1 MGAQGVHLGGSLLV
15 KGAEERKEEAVLVE
29 PSRPSACVDHALLQS
44 PARTS
49 GSLDFRL
56 PRISLSI
63 FFLSLWLFIFSTF
76 AAFASALHRFFS
88 GWAGVGQRPGASAS
102 HATADATVYH
112 QNLLL
117 QFSRK
122 LSWLGSCLAP
132 PCRGLRPTPALC
144 APSRGCDE
152 PVARHCLP
160 RSADE
165 VRAMRRG

>member
-29 PSRPSACVDHALLQS
+29 PSRPSAWVDHALLQPS
-44 PARTS
+44 PHVGVLGLEIADWP
-49 GSLDFRL
+49 GWM
-56 PRISLSI
+56 I
-63 FFLSLWLFIFSTF
+63 
-76 AAFASALHRFFS
+76 AAALGMLAAH
-88 GWAGVGQRPGASAS
+88 GAVDG
-102 HATADATVYH
+102 HQDL
-112 QNLLL
+112 QNLRL
-117 QFSRK
+117 QMPRD
-122 LSWLGSCLAP
+122 LSWLGGCLAP

-165 VRAMRRG
+165 VRAVRRG

>member
-49 GSLDFRL
+49 GSLDLRS

-88 GWAGVGQRPGASAS
+88 GWAGVGPGRFGAASFRLPFLP
-102 HATADATVYH
+102 
-112 QNLLL
+112 LL
-117 QFSRK
+117 
-122 LSWLGSCLAP
+122 P
-132 PCRGLRPTPALC
+132 MPRPTP
-144 APSRGCDE
+144 PSTIKICFYSSATNCPGW
-152 PVARHCLP
+152 VA
-160 RSADE
+160 
-165 VRAMRRG
+165 V